1 MCLGNFI
8 LDFTADLNLS
18 ADLQLSFTKLLFE
31 LDFSGLEIGG
41 LAGLFSVDFIA
52 AFNGL
57 DLGIDFSGM
66 LKFDLLTVANAIF
79 SDSNK

>member
-18 ADLQLSFTKLLFE
+18 ADLQVSFTRLLFD

-41 LAGLFSVDFIA
+41 LTGLFSGEFIA
-52 AFNGL
+52 AFDGL
-57 DLGIDFSGM
+57 DLGIDFVR
-66 LKFDLLTVANAIF
+66 KFKCDLP
-79 SDSNK
+79 